1 MAKNT
6 REPVST
12 MQKSVY
18 RPAIFVSLLLL
29 PVLSIFLYQ
38 LDSFDPAEYPDK
50 ELTRREALFV
60 PHRNAHMLRG
70 SERLGEGRL
79 LAPEDVAF
87 DPKTGVLYTGCEDGW
102 VHRVSLN
109 GSVVEKWVNTAGR
122 PLGIVH
128 GLHGEVI
135 VADAVKGLLNIS
147 SEGSIELLTD
157 EAEGL
162 KFKLTDAVDIGRDG
176 TLYFTDASYKYGL
189 HEFIWDI
196 LEGRPY
202 GRFLSYNPSTKETRI
217 LVRDL
222 YFANGVAVSPDQSF
236 VIFCETALRRC
247 QRYYLEGRR
256 KGSVDMFI
264 DNLPGVPDN
273 IRYDGEGLYWIAL
286 STGISYPTDL
296 LQRYPFIRK
305 VVAIMERYIGRPKIE
320 KNGGAIAVDLD
331 GKPTALYQDRDIS
344 SMSSAI
350 KIGDH
355 LYCGSV
361 SSPYIL
367 RLNVDRYPATPTV

>member
-1 MAKNT
+1 M
-6 REPVST
+6 P
-12 MQKSVY
+12 KSLCS
-18 RPAIFVSLLLL
+18 PAIFVSLLLL
-29 PVLSIFLYQ
+29 PVLSILLYQ
-38 LDSFDPAEYPDK
+38 LDSFDPADYPDK
-50 ELTRREALFV
+50 EFTRRDPMFV
-60 PHRNAHMLRG
+60 PYRNTHMLTG

-109 GSVVEKWVNTAGR
+109 GSVVERWVNTAGR

-147 SEGSIELLTD
+147 NDGSIEVLTD

-162 KFKLTDAVDIGRDG
+162 KFKLTDAVDISQDG
-176 TLYFTDASYKYGL
+176 TLYFTDASYKYGM
-189 HEFIWDI
+189 HEHILDI

-202 GRFLSYNPSTKETRI
+202 GRFLSYNPSTKETRV
-217 LVRDL
+217 LARDL

-236 VIFCETALRRC
+236 VIFCETVLRRC
-247 QRYYLEGRR
+247 QRYYIEGRR
-256 KGSVDMFI
+256 KGSTDVFI

-286 STGISYPTDL
+286 STGISYPVDL

-305 VVAIMERYIGRPKIE
+305 VFAIMMRYIGRLNME
-320 KNGGAIAVDLD
+320 KNGGVIAVDSD

-344 SMSSAI
+344 SMTSAI

-361 SSPYIL
+361 SSSYML
-367 RLNVDRYPATPTV
+367 RLNVDRYPATPVAV

>member
-1 MAKNT
+1 MRN
-6 REPVST
+6 SIC
-12 MQKSVY
+12 
-18 RPAIFVSLLLL
+18 RPAVFVSLMLL
-29 PVLSIFLYQ
+29 PVLSILLYQ

-50 ELTRREALFV
+50 ELTRREPLFV
-60 PHRNAHMLRG
+60 PNRNTHMLRG

-79 LAPEDVAF
+79 QAPEDVAF
-87 DPKTGVLYTGCEDGW
+87 DPNTGLLYTGCEDGW
-102 VHRVSLN
+102 VYRVSLN
-109 GSVVEKWVNTAGR
+109 GSLVEKWVYTGGR
-122 PLGIVH
+122 PLGIAH
-128 GLHGEVI
+128 GLHGELI

-147 SEGSIELLTD
+147 KDGSIELLTE
-157 EAEGL
+157 EAEDL
-162 KFKLTDAVDIGRDG
+162 KFKLTDGVDISHDG

-189 HEFIWDI
+189 HEYMWDV

-202 GRFLSYNPSTKETRI
+202 GRLLSYNPSTKRTSV

-236 VIFCETALRRC
+236 VIVCETVLRRC
-247 QRYYLEGRR
+247 RRYYLEGHR
-256 KGSVDMFI
+256 KGSVDMFV

-286 STGISYPTDL
+286 STGISYPVDL
-296 LQRYPFIRK
+296 LQRYPLIRK
-305 VVAIMERYIGRPKIE
+305 VVAIVERYVGHLKME

-344 SMSSAI
+344 SMTSAI
-350 KIGDH
+350 KIGVH
-355 LYCGSV
+355 LYSGSV